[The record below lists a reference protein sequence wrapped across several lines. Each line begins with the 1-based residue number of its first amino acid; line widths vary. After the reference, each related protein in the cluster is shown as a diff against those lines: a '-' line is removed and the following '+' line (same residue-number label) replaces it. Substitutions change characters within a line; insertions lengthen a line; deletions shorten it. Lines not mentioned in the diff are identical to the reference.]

1 MTTTAPEQ
9 STRIEPQVTT
19 IRELLTA
26 GLTIPDYQR
35 PYRWGVHHVQQLLD
49 DVERFRSAG
58 RYRMG
63 TVIAHQY
70 ETGGRTVL
78 DVVDGQQRYVTSVL
92 IAHHLLG
99 RLADRDK
106 LENREDAKLW
116 GRLTELSVSPH
127 GIEISRA
134 HIRENAASIRQTIDR
149 WNDERF
155 REFAEFFLDGCEVV
169 LLPLATQDE
178 AFQMFDS
185 QNTRGRPLYPTALLK
200 AFHIREMSSA
210 GVPDEMRR
218 QMVRLWESIS
228 AEHVDAL
235 FADYLF
241 KIKSWANG
249 RSVPRSGFASEHIGM
264 FKGIREGDP
273 ANAENLWSMPFL
285 YAKNFTDD
293 FRQENETLI
302 RYGALDAVDYPFQ
315 IADPVVNGETFF
327 LMVAHYY
334 ALAQEL
340 GIFAAEVATSERHR
354 AFRAFNEEV
363 GRRGYDK
370 RLTFA
375 RNLFDCLAMFYVDR
389 FGSQAS
395 DEALTVLAHHAFRP
409 RFEQQTLT
417 WRSVDNYARSAGP
430 DGINLFAE
438 IRQALRAEDVL
449 RARPVAPLSIDSDA
463 GRKNDQ
469 RFGTV
474 RTAVDK
480 LGKVDA

>member
-1 MTTTAPEQ
+1 MTTGRDD
-9 STRIEPQVTT
+9 SRIQPQIKT
-19 IRELLTA
+19 IRKLLTA

-35 PYRWGVHHVQQLLD
+35 PYRWGVHNVQQLLD

-63 TVIAHQY
+63 TVIAHHH
-70 ETGGRTVL
+70 EVGGRTVL

-92 IAHHLLG
+92 VAHHLLE
-99 RLADRDK
+99 RLADLGK
-106 LENREDAKLW
+106 LTEREDIELR
-116 GRLTELSVSPH
+116 GRLDVLEISPH

-134 HIRENAASIRQTIDR
+134 HIRENAASIGQTLAR
-149 WNDERF
+149 WDATRVC
-155 REFAEFFLDGCEVV
+155 EFAEFFLDQCEVV

-249 RSVPRSGFASEHIGM
+249 RSVPRSGFAIEHIGM

-273 ANAENLWSMPFL
+273 ANAENRWSMPFL

-293 FRQENETLI
+293 FGQENETLI
-302 RYGALDAVDYPFQ
+302 RYGALDAVEYPFQ

-340 GIFAAEVATSERHR
+340 GVFAGEGTTSDHHR
-354 AFRAFNEEV
+354 LFRRFNEDV
-363 GRRGYDK
+363 GKRGSDQ

-375 RNLFDCLAMFYVDR
+375 RNLFDCLVLFYVDR
-389 FGSQAS
+389 FGCQAP
-395 DEALTVLAHHAFRP
+395 DEALALLAHHAFRP
-409 RFEQQTLT
+409 RFQQHTLT
-417 WRSVDNYARSAGP
+417 WRSLDNYARSAGP

-438 IRQALRAEDVL
+438 IRQALRARDVL
-449 RARPVAPLSIDSDA
+449 RARPIEPISIDDA
-463 GRKNDQ
+463 PGQTNDQ
-469 RFGTV
+469 RFHGL
-474 RTAVDK
+474 RQAVEATLRKDD
-480 LGKVDA
+480 V